1 MPGLNRRGPQ
11 GEGQMTGRGRGR
23 CNPSNRVVNSF
34 DAQAEGGKNAP
45 FRLGAGRSMGQGAG
59 RGMGQSV
66 GRGMGQGAGRGMD
79 QGQGLRMG
87 RRDGSGRR
95 RMG

>member
-1 MPGLNRRGPQ
+1 MPGLNRRGPE
-11 GEGQMTGRGRGR
+11 GEGPMTGRGRGR
-23 CNPSNRVVNSF
+23 CNPSNRAVNSF
-34 DAQAEGGKNAP
+34 DASAGSGMNAP
-45 FRLGAGRSMGQGAG
+45 FRLGAAGSMGQGAG
-59 RGMGQSV
+59 RGMGQGV
-66 GRGMGQGAGRGMD
+66 GRGMGQGAGRGLG

>member
-45 FRLGAGRSMGQGAG
+45 FRLG
-59 RGMGQSV
+59 V

>member
-1 MPGLNRRGPQ
+1 MPGLNRRGPE
-11 GEGQMTGRGRGR
+11 GEGPMTGRGRGR
-23 CNPSNRVVNSF
+23 CNPSNRVADSF
-34 DAQAEGGKNAP
+34 DASAGGGMNAP
-45 FRLGAGRSMGQGAG
+45 FRQGA
-59 RGMGQSV
+59 
-66 GRGMGQGAGRGMD
+66 GRGMGQGAGRGMGQG

>member
-45 FRLGAGRSMGQGAG
+45 FRLGAGR
-59 RGMGQSV
+59 
-66 GRGMGQGAGRGMD
+66 GMGQGAGRGMD